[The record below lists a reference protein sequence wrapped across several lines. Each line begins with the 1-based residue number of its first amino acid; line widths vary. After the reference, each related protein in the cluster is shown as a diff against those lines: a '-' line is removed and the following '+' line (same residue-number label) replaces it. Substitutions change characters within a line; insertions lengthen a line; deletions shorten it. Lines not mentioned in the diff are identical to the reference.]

1 MTTLANH
8 HVDPHLLVVLGAT
21 SDLMRRKLLPAIY
34 RLRANGAVPGPLI
47 ILGVSRQAGLT
58 DEGFRDLTAKALA
71 AEGVQPDAAGPWCR
85 DCLHFQSLGAE
96 RPEDFQAL
104 AARIQSLEQKYQLP
118 GNRVFY
124 LAQPP
129 TAFMGSIAGL
139 GQAGLNQTRGW
150 TRLVVEKP
158 FGKDLASA
166 KALNEQIHQYFDESQ
181 VYRIDHYLGKETVR
195 NLLVFRFANAIFEP
209 LWHRNLVKS
218 VQITVAESLGV
229 GGRAGY
235 YDQAGALRD
244 MVQNHLTQLLTLT
257 AMEVPVAFDAES
269 IRTEKAKIL
278 RAIPPVMP
286 EDVIYGQYARGAVNG
301 QEAPGYREEPGVPP
315 NSPTET
321 FVAMKLAIENW
332 RWQGVP
338 FYLVTGKRLP
348 TRFSQIAV
356 TFRCPPVWVFE
367 PHYSGTCSP
376 NVLVFTVQPD
386 EGFDLHFEVKAPGE
400 PLQLKTQSLR
410 YRYAEAFAPLPDAYE
425 TLLLDI
431 MAGDQTLFVRADE
444 VEWAWRIYAAAL
456 DPPPP
461 AVRPYPAGAWGPPE
475 AAACM
480 EWPDPTLFYR

>member
-1 MTTLANH
+1 MTTLPDH

-34 RLRANGAVPGPLI
+34 RLRTGGAVSGPLI
-47 ILGVSRQAGLT
+47 ILGASRRAGLT
-58 DEGFRDLTAKALA
+58 DEGFRTLAEAALA
-71 AEGVQPDAAGPWCR
+71 AEGVQRDAAGPWCR

-96 RPEDFQAL
+96 TPEDYQAL
-104 AARIQSLEQKYQLP
+104 AARIRTLEAERNLP

-124 LAQPP
+124 LALPP
-129 TAFMGSIAGL
+129 TAYMGSIAGL
-139 GQAGLNQTRGW
+139 GQAGLSQTPGW
-150 TRLVVEKP
+150 ARLVVEKP

-166 KALNEQIHQYFDESQ
+166 TALNEQIHRYFDESQ
-181 VYRIDHYLGKETVR
+181 VYRIDHYLGKETVQ
-195 NLLVFRFANAIFEP
+195 NLLIFRFANAIFEP

-229 GGRAGY
+229 EGRAGY

-278 RAIPPVMP
+278 RAIPPVKP
-286 EDVIYGQYARGAVNG
+286 EHVIYGQYARGAVNG
-301 QEAPGYREEPGVPP
+301 REALGYREEPGISPD
-315 NSPTET
+315 SPTET
-321 FVAMKLAIENW
+321 FVALRLYVENW

-348 TRFSQIAV
+348 TRLTQIAV
-356 TFRCPPVWVFE
+356 TFRCPPVWVFDTR
-367 PHYSGTCSP
+367 YSGTCSP
-376 NVLVFTVQPD
+376 NVMVFTVQPD
-386 EGFDLHFEVKAPGE
+386 EGFDLHFEVKAPRE
-400 PLQLKTQSLR
+400 PLQLKTKSLR
-410 YRYAEAFAPLPDAYE
+410 YRYAEGFASLPEAYE

-444 VEWAWRIYAAAL
+444 VEWAWSLYAAAL
-456 DPPPP
+456 DPPP
-461 AVRPYPAGAWGPPE
+461 AVVRPYAAGTWGPKAAE
-475 AAACM
+475 AFM
-480 EWPDPTLFYR
+480 EWPDPTLLYE

>member
-1 MTTLANH
+1 MTTLRTH
-8 HVDPHLLVVLGAT
+8 RVDPHLFVVLGAT
-21 SDLMRRKLLPAIY
+21 SDLMRRKLLPALY
-34 RLRANGAVPGPLI
+34 RLRANQAVPGPLI

-58 DEGFRDLTAKALA
+58 DEGFRDLAQAALA
-71 AEGVQPDAAGPWCR
+71 AEGPGQDTAGHWCR
-85 DCLHFQSLGAE
+85 ECLYFQGLGAE
-96 RPEDFQAL
+96 TPEDFRAL
-104 AARIQSLEQKYQLP
+104 AARIRALEQEHHLS

-124 LAQPP
+124 LALPP
-129 TAFMGSIAGL
+129 TAFMASIAGL

-158 FGKDLASA
+158 FGKDLDSGI
-166 KALNEQIHQYFDESQ
+166 ALNAQTHRYFDESQ
-181 VYRIDHYLGKETVR
+181 IYRIDHYLGKETVQ
-195 NLLVFRFANAIFEP
+195 NLLIFRFANAIFEP

-269 IRTEKAKIL
+269 IRTEKAKVL
-278 RAIPPVMP
+278 RAIPPVQP
-286 EDVIYGQYARGAVNG
+286 EHVVYGQYARGTING
-301 QEAPGYREEPGVPP
+301 QEVPGYREEPGVAPD
-315 NSPTET
+315 SHTDT
-321 FVAMKLAIENW
+321 FVAMKLHIENW

-348 TRFSQIAV
+348 KRFSQIAV

-367 PHYSGTCSP
+367 PHYAGTCSP

-400 PLQLKTQSLR
+400 PLQLKTKRLR
-410 YRYAEAFAPLPDAYE
+410 YRYSEESESLPEAYE

-444 VEWAWRIYAAAL
+444 VEWAWRIYAPAL
-456 DPPPP
+456 DPPGPN
-461 AVRPYPAGAWGPPE
+461 VRPYPAGAWGPPGT
-475 AAACM
+475 APFM
-480 EWPDPTLFYR
+480 EWPDPTLLYR